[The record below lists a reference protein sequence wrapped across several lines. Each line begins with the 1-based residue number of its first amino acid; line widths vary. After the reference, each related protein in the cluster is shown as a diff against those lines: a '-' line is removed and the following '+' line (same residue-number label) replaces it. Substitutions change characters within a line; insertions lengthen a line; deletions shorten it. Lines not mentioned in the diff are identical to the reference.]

1 MKRFSKTLVVLA
13 AAALALG
20 TVQSAT
26 AGDEIEYDGWLYG
39 EAADKAIEKAE
50 QYDLPIALMRQW
62 RKTSCPK
69 CKGAG
74 NVMAAARPHKQMVRV
89 ILYVGEGADQVN
101 SEKTKALFRKISG
114 KVADP
119 SGWIA
124 DTYYTKA
131 DGTVLGFVPYEEAHE
146 ARDEGGKVLQITEWA
161 GSVPG
166 DIAKADRYAERGRYE
181 QAMEEIDEIVEQD
194 AKVSHLIQVLVGKA
208 TEEDGM
214 PDTPVSAFFGDLREK
229 KHAEYLAMAKLEL
242 DAAKQLIAN
251 DELREARRALLG
263 LSRGPEDFETT
274 AQAKKLLD
282 EVEAKLRG

>member
-1 MKRFSKTLVVLA
+1 MKRFSKTLMLLT
-13 AAALALG
+13 AALLGLGAVPSAL
-20 TVQSAT
+20 

-39 EAADKAIEKAE
+39 EDADKALEKAE

-62 RKTSCPK
+62 RSTSCPK

-74 NVMAAARPHKQMVRV
+74 NVMAAAKPHKQMVRV

-101 SEKTKALFRKISG
+101 SEKVKALFRKING

-131 DGTVLGFVPYEEAHE
+131 DGTVLGFVPYEDA
-146 ARDEGGKVLQITEWA
+146 AGVRDEAGKVLQITEWA
-161 GSVPG
+161 GAVPG
-166 DIAKADRYAERGRYE
+166 EVAKADRYAERGRYA
-181 QAMEEIDEIVEQD
+181 QAMEAIHEIVEQD

-208 TEEDGM
+208 SEDDAM
-214 PDTPVSAFFGDLREK
+214 PKTPVSAFFGELREK

-242 DAAKQLIAN
+242 DAAKQLIA
-251 DELREARRALLG
+251 DDKLREAKRALLP

-274 AQAKKLLD
+274 DQAKKLID
-282 EVEAKLRG
+282 EVDEKLRG